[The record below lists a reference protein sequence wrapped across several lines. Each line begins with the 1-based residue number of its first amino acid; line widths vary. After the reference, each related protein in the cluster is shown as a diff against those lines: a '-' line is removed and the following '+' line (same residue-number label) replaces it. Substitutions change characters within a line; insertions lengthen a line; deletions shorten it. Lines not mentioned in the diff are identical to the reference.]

1 MFTGYC
7 TGHMAPQSAPRVL
20 LPSGPVVEARTR
32 GDVTLRC
39 EVRGRPAPLV
49 RWLKDGEPLSPNQH
63 DIALVDG

>member
-1 MFTGYC
+1 M
-7 TGHMAPQSAPRVL
+7 Q
-20 LPSGPVVEARTR
+20 LPSGPVLAARAR

-39 EVRGRPAPLV
+39 EARGRPPPRV

>member
-1 MFTGYC
+1 M
-7 TGHMAPQSAPRVL
+7 QSAPRVA
-20 LPSGPVVEARTR
+20 LPAGAAVLARPR

-39 EVRGRPAPLV
+39 EARGRPPPAV